1 MISILWT
8 FFFFTFKYYLLF
20 YMYERMLIKEN
31 KRFYIYDFDT
41 ELPFPCGAKQYIIE
55 AFHPELQLNEQF
67 QRYILF

>member
-1 MISILWT
+1 MILILLT
-8 FFFFTFKYYLLF
+8 FLLQWNTVCF
-20 YMYERMLIKEN
+20 LYVWKNINQRKK

-41 ELPFPCGAKQYIIE
+41 ELPFPCYAKQYIME

>member
-1 MISILWT
+1 
-8 FFFFTFKYYLLF
+8 
-20 YMYERMLIKEN
+20 MLIKEN